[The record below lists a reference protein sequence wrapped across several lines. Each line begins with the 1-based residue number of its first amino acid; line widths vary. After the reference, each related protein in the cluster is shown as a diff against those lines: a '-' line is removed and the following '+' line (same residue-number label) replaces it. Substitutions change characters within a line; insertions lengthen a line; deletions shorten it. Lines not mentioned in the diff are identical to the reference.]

1 LNKLALETKENKT
14 NDLTKFSEA
23 ISQQVRPKIGYEILL
38 GLVLFETYL
47 ISTDGVL

>member
-1 LNKLALETKENKT
+1 VALETKET
-14 NDLTKFSEA
+14 SATC
-23 ISQQVRPKIGYEILL
+23 EILL